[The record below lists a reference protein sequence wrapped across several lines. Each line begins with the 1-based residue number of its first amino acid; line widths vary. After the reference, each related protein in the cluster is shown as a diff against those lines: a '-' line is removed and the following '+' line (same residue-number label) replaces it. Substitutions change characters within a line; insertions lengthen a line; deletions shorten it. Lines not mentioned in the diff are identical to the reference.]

1 AAAFTI
7 EKEQRIE
14 GQGGFT
20 KEKLKAEVGQTV
32 EYGITVLNL
41 GNTTIEFGPLSD
53 AKCAN
58 ISPAGNTTLKAGEEA
73 SFTCAHV
80 LVVGDEPLY
89 TNVASI
95 EGAGK
100 TEGSNEVE
108 VEVGPKPAAAFT
120 IEKEQR
126 IEGQGVFTKEK

>member
-1 AAAFTI
+1 
-7 EKEQRIE
+7 
-14 GQGGFT
+14 
-20 KEKLKAEVGQTV
+20 
-32 EYGITVLNL
+32 
-41 GNTTIEFGPLSD
+41 
-53 AKCAN
+53 N

-73 SFTCAHV
+73 SFTCEHV

-126 IEGQGVFTKEK
+126 IEGQGVFTKEKLKAEVGQTVEYGITVLNTGNTTIEFGPLSDAKCANI